1 MGRAASLETTG
12 VGAAAREEEQEQVC
26 FQTGSRLSLKKSLQS
41 ASGWGKLVTQLDDLS
56 LLHTGTSA
64 LIQRTQKYSAVLY

>member
-26 FQTGSRLSLKKSLQS
+26 YQTGSPPVFKK
-41 ASGWGKLVTQLDDLS
+41 VTSISKWVGEPD
-56 LLHTGTSA
+56 
-64 LIQRTQKYSAVLY
+64 